1 VQRCVALQ
9 VLRTKSQGLIE
20 SGAETIDLSTKSTIH
35 TKRRPFRE
43 RQRRREK
50 KNLIEKRAP
59 THTSTAIPPKIKT
72 KQAGGDKSKLRLQ
85 NKILIIQKAT
95 RILRQCELR
104 SKQQKNRTNFDGES
118 IKPLNVF
125 HKGAA
130 IYLIKIRIN
139 HPEMSPKNATHPASS
154 PRI

>member
-1 VQRCVALQ
+1 MRVAPK
-9 VLRTKSQGLIE
+9 RLICRPNRPSTRNVDR
-20 SGAETIDLSTKSTIH
+20 SGNG
-35 TKRRPFRE
+35 RE
-43 RQRRREK
+43 DVRK
-50 KNLIEKRAP
+50 KNLIENRAP

-95 RILRQCELR
+95 RILRQCELP